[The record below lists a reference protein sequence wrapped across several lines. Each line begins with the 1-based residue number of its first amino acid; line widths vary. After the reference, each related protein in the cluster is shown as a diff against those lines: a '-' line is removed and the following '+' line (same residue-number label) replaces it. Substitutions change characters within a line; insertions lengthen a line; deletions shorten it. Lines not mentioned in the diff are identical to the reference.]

1 VLGQGSGQDEFFWPC
16 GMHKPLVIKRE
27 IDKASPLLMKACASG
42 ELFSAAEVDVVENGR
57 TVHYKMSDVII
68 SSVSKAA
75 AAETADG
82 VGVTHI
88 PEDRDDEVNV
98 TLMWRAGTSQK
109 WFRHGSREKE

>member
-1 VLGQGSGQDEFFWPC
+1 MLGQGSGQDEFFWPC

-68 SSVSKAA
+68 NSVSKASSGG
-75 AAETADG
+75 D
-82 VGVTHI
+82 
-88 PEDRDDEVNV
+88 
-98 TLMWRAGTSQK
+98 
-109 WFRHGSREKE
+109 SRWSRCHSHTRRSR